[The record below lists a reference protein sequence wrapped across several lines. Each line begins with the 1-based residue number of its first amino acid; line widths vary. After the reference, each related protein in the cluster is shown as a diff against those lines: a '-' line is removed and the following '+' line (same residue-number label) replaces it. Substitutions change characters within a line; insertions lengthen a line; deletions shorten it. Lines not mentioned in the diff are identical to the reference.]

1 MKDHHYDAPD
11 KRPECAE
18 FKVNVK
24 ENLNKNFKDYNIV
37 SNKYLEHHDTKVQT
51 DEQILKAEAAQR
63 YWKTHDFDP
72 INAKY
77 YDDKKETTFVNKRDE
92 EAKIHGHDQV
102 KKLPITVQN
111 EGLMYNPVNMK
122 IEDERR
128 LYERD
133 LREKNKKAR
142 YEVRYDVESTV
153 RKEGLAEQD
162 RLDQMSLG
170 KVSGLRFKEE
180 TQRGYD
186 ILTNGKLEGSGTTI
200 KMEQV
205 GKSGPVAAWNK
216 VLYNANEND

>member
-1 MKDHHYDAPD
+1 
-11 KRPECAE
+11 
-18 FKVNVK
+18 
-24 ENLNKNFKDYNIV
+24 
-37 SNKYLEHHDTKVQT
+37 
-51 DEQILKAEAAQR
+51 
-63 YWKTHDFDP
+63 
-72 INAKY
+72 
-77 YDDKKETTFVNKRDE
+77 
-92 EAKIHGHDQV
+92 
-102 KKLPITVQN
+102 
-111 EGLMYNPVNMK
+111 MYNPVNMK
-122 IEDERR
+122 IEDEKR

>member
-1 MKDHHYDAPD
+1 M
-11 KRPECAE
+11 
-18 FKVNVK
+18 
-24 ENLNKNFKDYNIV
+24 
-37 SNKYLEHHDTKVQT
+37 EHHDTKVQT

-133 LREKNKKAR
+133 LRENNKKAR